1 MNNPRL
7 ATRYAKSIIDLAV
20 EKNQLDAV
28 YNDMKFILRIC
39 KTNPDFV
46 AVLRNPVIKPTS
58 KGKIIESIT
67 KDRVSALSS
76 AFIKLLVAKTRELNL
91 PEIADAF
98 VDQYNIIKNIH
109 KVRITTAVQLSETL
123 KTTILSNV
131 LENIP
136 LASIDLETFVDE
148 ALIGGFILETEGRSI
163 DASILKDLKE
173 IKMQFL
179 NNEYLHKLR

>member
-46 AVLRNPVIKPTS
+46 ALLRSPIIKPTS

-67 KDRVSALSS
+67 KERVSTLTSS
-76 AFIKLLVAKTRELNL
+76 FIKLLVTKTRELNL

-98 VDQYNIIKNIH
+98 VDQYNVINNIH
-109 KVRITTAVQLSETL
+109 KVKITTAVKMSDEFRTS
-123 KTTILSNV
+123 ILSQV
-131 LENIP
+131 MENTP
-136 LASIDLETFVDE
+136 LANIDLEAVVDDS
-148 ALIGGFILETEGRSI
+148 LIGGFILESEGKSI

-179 NNEYLHKLR
+179 NNEYMHRIR

>member
-20 EKNQLDAV
+20 EQNQLAAV
-28 YNDMKFILRIC
+28 YDDMKFILRIC

-46 AVLRNPVIKPTS
+46 ALLRSPIIKPTS
-58 KGKIIESIT
+58 KAKIIGSIT
-67 KDRVSALSS
+67 KERVSALTS
-76 AFIKLLVAKTRELNL
+76 AFIKLLVVKTRELNL

-98 VDQYNIIKNIH
+98 VDQYNTINGIH
-109 KVRITTAVQLSETL
+109 KVKITTAVPMSETL
-123 KTTILSNV
+123 QSTILANV
-131 LENIP
+131 LENMP
-136 LASIDLETFVDE
+136 PASIDLEAIVDQ

-179 NNEYLHKLR
+179 DNEYMHKIR